1 MLCLV
6 TLLLLLLLLLSR
18 FSRVNSVRPHR
29 WKPTRLPC
37 PWDSLGKNTGE
48 GCHFLLQC
56 MKLKSEREVTQSCL
70 ILHDAMDCSPPGS
83 SVHEFPRQE
92 YWSGLPCLPPGD
104 LPNPGIIPRS
114 PAKNVCICLQFF
126 FFFFWKY
133 TPLPEKCNEQYSY
146 RKWTGRSSEPVSKY
160 ISRNACCFG

>member
-1 MLCLV
+1 MSCCFSSFLPIKNLYVLCLV
-6 TLLLLLLLLLSR
+6 TLLLLLLLLSR
-18 FSRVNSVRPHR
+18 FSRINSVRPRR

-37 PWDSLGKNTGE
+37 PWDSPGKNTGE

-70 ILHDAMDCSPPGS
+70 ILHDPMDCSPPGS

-126 FFFFWKY
+126 FFFLEIY
-133 TPLPEKCNEQYSY
+133 PIA
-146 RKWTGRSSEPVSKY
+146 RKM
-160 ISRNACCFG
+160 